1 MNEDQIVLF
10 EVADGIYGVDLSRV
24 RSLLT
29 PSPVYRVPHAP
40 MCIKGFLNLEG
51 QIVPVMDLRVRLGF
65 PPVIVGETT
74 RFMVVE
80 FGGQS
85 LVLVVD
91 AVTGVES
98 LPIKEVEGAANADQG
113 VALTPYDEVDL
124 LNNKVVRLLDLV
136 GLARVA

>member
-1 MNEDQIVLF
+1 MEDHIVLF
-10 EVADGIYGVDLSRV
+10 EVADGIYGVDLNRV
-24 RSLLT
+24 RTLLA
-29 PSPVYRVPHAP
+29 PSPVYQVPHSP

-51 QIVPVMDLRVRLGF
+51 QVVPVMDLRVRLGF
-65 PPVIVGETT
+65 PPVKMGDTT

-98 LPIKEVEGAANADQG
+98 ISTQGNEAAETSQQEGALA
-113 VALTPYDEVDL
+113 PYEEIGILDEQ
-124 LNNKVVRLLDLV
+124 VVRVIDLF

>member
-1 MNEDQIVLF
+1 MNKDQIVLI
-10 EVADGIYGVDLSRV
+10 EVADGLYGVDLSRV
-24 RSLLT
+24 RSLLN

-65 PPVIVGETT
+65 PPVKMGETT
-74 RFMVVE
+74 RFLVVE

-91 AVTGVES
+91 AVTGVEAVSAGSMADTENPDPKIS
-98 LPIKEVEGAANADQG
+98 LDPYEEVG
-113 VALTPYDEVDL
+113 L
-124 LNNKVVRLLDLV
+124 LDNKVVRLLDLV

>member
-1 MNEDQIVLF
+1 MNKDQIVLF

-24 RSLLT
+24 RTLLN
-29 PSPVYRVPHAP
+29 PAPVYRVPHAP

-65 PPVIVGETT
+65 PPVQIGETT

-80 FGGQS
+80 FDGQT

-98 LPIKEVEGAANADQG
+98 LPGDTWEEVASPCPQISIS
-113 VALTPYDEVDL
+113 PYEEVGL
-124 LNNKVVRLLDLV
+124 LDDKVVRLLDLV
-136 GLARVA
+136 GLTKVA